1 MPKTQ
6 QDIKKPL
13 PCDQNWND
21 MLPTDG
27 GRICLGCGKL
37 VSDFRKQKWTDIAK
51 VHSSSPIPVCGIYSK
66 EQIDSWGLDVTSR
79 QSSCTKLIAVSATLL
94 ALSQFSS
101 TTLKAQTNVVQEQ
114 SLTQSSKQ
122 KPVNTKPKKK
132 YVSGT
137 VVVLRSDS
145 TKMPLKNA
153 SVFIAQDSL
162 RLNTTTDSVGRFV
175 IDISGRFSKL
185 PNQITLYL
193 SHPDFMTKSVTLNKS
208 NLKVLDITFS
218 QVTIED
224 ERVPLISRGQTAF
237 YAAERPETI
246 VKPEKKWWQFW
257 K

>member
-1 MPKTQ
+1 MQNAQ

-13 PCDQNWND
+13 PCDQYWND
-21 MLPTDG
+21 MLPTEG

-37 VSDFRKQKWTDIAK
+37 VSDFRKQNWTDIAK

-66 EQIDSWGLDVTSR
+66 EQIDSWGHDVTSR
-79 QSSCTKLIAVSATLL
+79 QSSCSKLVAVSATLL
-94 ALSQFSS
+94 AFSQFSS
-101 TTLKAQTNVVQEQ
+101 TTLKAQTKVVQEQ

-122 KPVNTKPKKK
+122 KPTYTKPKQK

-162 RLNTTTDSVGRFV
+162 RLNTITDSVGRFV
-175 IDISGRFSKL
+175 IDLSGRFSKL

-193 SHPDFMTKSVTLNKS
+193 SHPDFMTKSVTLDKS

-224 ERVPLISRGQTAF
+224 EKVPLIDRGTAF
-237 YAAERPETI
+237 YAMERPETI
-246 VKPEKKWWQFW
+246 VQPEKNW
-257 K
+257 